1 MNDLGSGSLG
11 RTAALAVIGA
21 IVIVGLHFG
30 QDVLI
35 PAAVAVLLAFILGPL
50 VSRLRR
56 VLPAAL
62 AVTLVVIG
70 AAVVVGLLGV
80 LVTVQLADVAD
91 SLTTYQDNLHR
102 KIEDVRALTREGG
115 SASRFMTMV
124 ASLARDMGV
133 APGPAEAPVV
143 RVQGASSF
151 ASVLAFVA
159 PLAHPL
165 VTVGIAVI
173 LVVFILLDRDHL
185 SDQFVRLFGA
195 SDVHAT
201 SEALN
206 DAARR
211 VARALSLQLLTNAG
225 YAVVVGGGLFA
236 LGLPNAALWALLAGA
251 LRFIPFVG
259 GVLGS
264 ALPTVIAVAVLPGWL
279 DPLLVLGWIVVC
291 DLVLGQIIEP
301 LLFGDSTGVTPLALI
316 MSAIFWGSLW
326 GPVGLLLATPL
337 TICLLVLG
345 RHVPHLGFL
354 QVVLSD
360 EPALAPYQ
368 QIYRRLIARA
378 VPDAGA
384 VALAEIEAEGPQAG
398 LDAGLGRMIVL
409 AETDRAQGRLDAAQ
423 VEAIV
428 AGTAEV
434 LEFLEAAAEDHD
446 SAPAAPDGHEHL
458 AFACVGGRGEIDD
471 AAAAVIAYALRR
483 AGFQAESRRRADKVA
498 PPVAEEAVPIDL
510 ICYAAHPSD
519 AVRRYNL
526 RRLKCGLGRA
536 RHVVLDYDV
545 APVPSLAVPGV
556 AGPRDVLAG
565 DIAAICRL
573 AAQHAAALAA

>member
-1 MNDLGSGSLG
+1 VAVNDIASGSLG
-11 RTAALAVIGA
+11 RTAALSVIGA
-21 IVIVGLHFG
+21 IAIVALHFG

-35 PAAVAVLLAFILGPL
+35 PAAVAILLAFILGPL

-56 VLPAAL
+56 LLPPAL
-62 AVTLVVIG
+62 AVAVVVIG
-70 AAVVVGLLGV
+70 AGIVVALLGV

-115 SASRFMTMV
+115 SASRFMAMV
-124 ASLARDMGV
+124 ASLAHDMGV
-133 APGPAEAPVV
+133 APGPAETQVV
-143 RVQGASSF
+143 RVQSGSSF

-201 SEALN
+201 SEALT

-211 VARALSLQLLTNAG
+211 VARALSLQLVTNAG
-225 YAVVVGGGLFA
+225 YAVVVGGGLLA

-259 GVLGS
+259 GVLGA
-264 ALPTVIAVAVLPGWL
+264 ALPTLIAFAVLPGWL
-279 DPLLVLGWIVVC
+279 HPVLVLGWILVC
-291 DLVLGQIIEP
+291 DLALGQIIEP
-301 LLFGDSTGVTPLALI
+301 LLFGDSTGVSPLALI
-316 MSAIFWGSLW
+316 MSAIFWGTLW
-326 GPVGLLLATPL
+326 GPIGLLLATPL

-354 QVVLSD
+354 QVLLSD

-384 VALAEIEAEGPQAG
+384 VALAEIEAEGPEAG
-398 LDAGLGRMIVL
+398 LDAGLGRMLVL
-409 AETDRAQGRLDAAQ
+409 AEADRAQGRLDPSQ

-428 AGTAEV
+428 AGTDEV
-434 LEFLEAAAEDHD
+434 LEFLEVSAEEQEESHH
-446 SAPAAPDGHEHL
+446 GL
-458 AFACVGGRGEIDD
+458 AFTCVGGRGEIDD

-483 AGFQAESRRRADKVA
+483 AGFQAESRRRADKVE
-498 PPVAEEAVPIDL
+498 PPVAEDVVSVDL

-526 RRLKCGLGRA
+526 RRLKRGLGRA
-536 RHVVLDYDV
+536 RHAVLDYDV

-556 AGPRDVLAG
+556 AGPRDVIAG
-565 DIAAICRL
+565 DIPAICRL